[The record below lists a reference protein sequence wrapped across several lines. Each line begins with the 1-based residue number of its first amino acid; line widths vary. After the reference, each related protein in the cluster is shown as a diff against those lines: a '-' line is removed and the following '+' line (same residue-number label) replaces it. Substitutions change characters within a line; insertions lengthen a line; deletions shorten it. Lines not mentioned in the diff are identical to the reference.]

1 LHCERE
7 VRRRY
12 WHTPRRVEPRAAD

>member
-12 WHTPRRVEPRAAD
+12 WHTPKRVDPRGAD